1 MKPKNIMRDIQI
13 ELSWKNALAEIFQKP
28 YFIQL
33 IEHIK
38 AEKTLGKLI
47 YPSGPNIFKAFSLT
61 PFNKVKVIIL
71 GQDPYHNPGQAM
83 GLSFSVPE
91 GVKPPPSLVNI
102 FKELQ
107 KDIGLP
113 IPTTGNLTP
122 WAMQGVL
129 LLNAVLTVR
138 AHEPASHAKIGWTDF
153 TNDIISLLSLKKSGL
168 VFILWGNF
176 AQEKIKLIDSTKHKI
191 LKAAHPSPFSANN
204 GFFGCKHFS
213 ATNEYLVNT
222 HQDPID
228 WSI

>member
-1 MKPKNIMRDIQI
+1 MKPKNNMRDIQI